1 MIPTSEAVASLG
13 DVQTVLD
20 QVPGQDGAM
29 TFLRGAAERPHH
41 AYVFAGPEGSG
52 KSLAARAFAAS
63 LLCSDGGCGVC
74 RDCRLALADAHPN
87 VFLIEP
93 EGRDLHVGTVRNE
106 VWHPAYRTAPE
117 AGRKVFVI
125 KEADRLTPE
134 AADTLLK
141 VLEE

>member
-63 LLCSDGGCGVC
+63 LLCANGGGGG
-74 RDCRLALADAHPN
+74 
-87 VFLIEP
+87 
-93 EGRDLHVGTVRNE
+93 GRARRPPAPRPPPHRVRGG
-106 VWHPAYRTAPE
+106 HGGQGHHR
-117 AGRKVFVI
+117 
-125 KEADRLTPE
+125 
-134 AADTLLK
+134 
-141 VLEE
+141 